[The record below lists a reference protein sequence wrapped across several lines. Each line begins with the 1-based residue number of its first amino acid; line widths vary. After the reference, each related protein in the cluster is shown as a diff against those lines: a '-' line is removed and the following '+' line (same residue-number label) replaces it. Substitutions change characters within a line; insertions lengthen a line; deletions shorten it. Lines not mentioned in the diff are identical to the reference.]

1 MKLMRVGDRG
11 KEIPAILDDENI
23 IRDLSEIIKDFNS
36 DNLNFEVLNK
46 IKKID
51 LKSLSVIEG
60 DKRIGSSDNS
70 FKIAYPPF

>member
-51 LKSLSVIEG
+51 LKSLSVIVRSPMVAKIG
-60 DKRIGSSDNS
+60 NSSLLTDK
-70 FKIAYPPF
+70 F